1 MESRYRPKTLSL
13 KELRDMVEEV
23 RRFTNSNSE
32 ISFLRDVRV
41 V

>member
-13 KELRDMVEEV
+13 KEL